1 VSKRATGVALISVL
15 LIVAILMAVISRLM
29 SSHNLVINQ
38 HQNTF
43 EQNQAL
49 QYALGAEAL
58 ARQALYEDFTNS
70 GKDVDHYNE
79 LWAQP
84 TMPFELDEGGFL
96 EAQLT
101 DLQGCFNLNSL
112 AEESG
117 IQLERF
123 KRLLNNL
130 SVQPQLADAWKDW
143 IDADEKLTG
152 FGAEDSEYLIAM
164 PPHRTPNNPVYHVS
178 ELLLVQNME
187 REQYLAI
194 APHVCT
200 LPPEVSSININ
211 TANAQTLAAL
221 DGAIDPAM
229 AEQLVASERA
239 YMSAED
245 FIADYSDFAPLAGE
259 LSVTSEYFQLHAQAQ
274 LGSSSVTL
282 LSLMYRDPSTGI
294 VSVLQRDFGRLFRS
308 NLTIDTEEI

>member
-1 VSKRATGVALISVL
+1 MSKRATGVALVSVL
-15 LIVAILMAVISRLM
+15 LIVAILMAVISKLM

-96 EAQLT
+96 DAQLT

-112 AEESG
+112 VDDSG
-117 IQLERF
+117 TQLERF

-130 SVQPQLADAWKDW
+130 SVQPQLAEVWKDW
-143 IDADEKLTG
+143 IDADEQLTG
-152 FGAEDSEYLIAM
+152 FGAEDSEYLTA
-164 PPHRTPNNPVYHVS
+164 PPHRTPNKPVYHVS
-178 ELLLVQNME
+178 ELLLVQNMD
-187 REQYLAI
+187 RDQYRAI

-200 LPPEVSSININ
+200 LPPEVSTININ

-221 DGAIDPAM
+221 DGAIDPGM
-229 AEQLVASERA
+229 AEQLVTTERA

-245 FIADYSDFAPLAGE
+245 LLPITPISRHLLASY
-259 LSVTSEYFQLHAQAQ
+259 LSPANIFSFTPKHS
-274 LGSSSVTL
+274 
-282 LSLMYRDPSTGI
+282 
-294 VSVLQRDFGRLFRS
+294 
-308 NLTIDTEEI
+308 